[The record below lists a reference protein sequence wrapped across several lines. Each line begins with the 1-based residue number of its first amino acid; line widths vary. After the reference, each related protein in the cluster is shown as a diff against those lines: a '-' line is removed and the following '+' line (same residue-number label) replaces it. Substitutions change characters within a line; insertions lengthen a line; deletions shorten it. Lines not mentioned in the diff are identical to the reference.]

1 MPAALTSFLTA
12 VFAILALSFAVPCLE
27 WIVKRWRR
35 GPEVEQYPFAGVET
49 AESFRGSKAA

>member
-12 VFAILALSFAVPCLE
+12 VFAILAMSFAVPCLE

-35 GPEVEQYPFAGVET
+35 GPEVEDPFAGVET
-49 AESFRGSKAA
+49 AERFRGSKAA

>member
-27 WIVKRWRR
+27 WIVKRVRR
-35 GPEVEQYPFAGVET
+35 GSGVEDPFAGVET

>member
-27 WIVKRWRR
+27 LILRRLRR
-35 GPEVEQYPFAGVET
+35 GQRVEDPFAGVET
-49 AESFRGSKAA
+49 AERFRGSKAA